1 MFKSVSDWIIS
12 LTNQRQ
18 DNYLKPLLAQTEEP
32 IPKEKTCVEG
42 FKLACEK
49 CFEKEVSIAIGFHAK
64 KHLINHHGQVKRLLD
79 EVSNVLGI
87 QIRAFSGA

>member
-1 MFKSVSDWIIS
+1 MKTF
-12 LTNQRQ
+12 RA
-18 DNYLKPLLAQTEEP
+18 PTEEP
-32 IPKEKTCVEG
+32 SPKEKTCAEG

-79 EVSNVLGI
+79 EVNSKSQNYVSDILM
-87 QIRAFSGA
+87 SMN